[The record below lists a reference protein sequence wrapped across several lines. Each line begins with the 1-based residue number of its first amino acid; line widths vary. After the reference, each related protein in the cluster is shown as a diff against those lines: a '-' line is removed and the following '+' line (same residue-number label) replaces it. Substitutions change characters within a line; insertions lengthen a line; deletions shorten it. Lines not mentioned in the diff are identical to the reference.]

1 MGSSNMAMGCSS
13 LILDSCN
20 YCFAEEDNCQVVTEV
35 GTVEVVGIIGVGATE
50 VLIAGVGT
58 VKVGIAKV
66 GTTGVGIIEVVSSSI
81 KEVNTFAKVVDSF
94 IIIDIHQDCKE
105 QTQAVA
111 TKVKG
116 NRDFVTIS
124 SNRRS
129 SGLDHSY
136 FLAVNSHK

>member
-50 VLIAGVGT
+50 VDIAGVGT

-66 GTTGVGIIEVVSSSI
+66 GTIEVVSSSI
-81 KEVNTFAKVVDSF
+81 KEVNTSAKVVDSF